1 MPRRR
6 RPPREDDLPL
16 LRHVEP
22 RTQALHTQVLTSFE
36 AWLQSHVSD
45 LFLHMI
51 VHAPC
56 VCDALIAQYGRVQFS
71 AGRPLYYYLLLIT
84 AVIRE
89 HSHLKHSLSLAWNV
103 ASNWRIKEPVVH
115 RLPTPRALAKALFAL
130 SYLLGFERFAGCSM
144 LAFFGPGRIG
154 EILRCSRKHLVLPS
168 DMLFEPSDLVL
179 LEIPAPKSRFRG
191 GATVQHISIRDV
203 VAVKALQTIFGDLSP
218 ADKLYPF
225 SPATFRSRWDLCMKR
240 LGVPLKMFTPG
251 GLRGGGAVSAYL
263 SGAHIA
269 DILWRMRLKH
279 LTTLEHYLQEVS
291 AAISLH
297 SLSKSSRARVSLLC
311 LCFDR
316 LF

>member
-6 RPPREDDLPL
+6 RPDREADLSL

-22 RTQALHTQVLTSFE
+22 KTLALHEQVISAFNQ
-36 AWLQSHVSD
+36 WLEFHSTGLHVSTLVD
-45 LFLHMI
+45 
-51 VHAPC
+51 VPY
-56 VCDALIAQYGRVQFS
+56 VCDAMVAQYGKYQFS
-71 AGRPLYYYLLLIT
+71 ANKPLYYYLLLIT
-84 AVIRE
+84 AIGRE
-89 HSHLKHSLSLAWNV
+89 HVHMKQHFSLAWNI
-103 ASNWRIKEPVVH
+103 ATNWRIEEPVIH
-115 RLPTPRALAKALFAL
+115 RLPVPRALAKALFAI

-144 LAFFGPGRIG
+144 LAFYGPGRIG
-154 EILRCSRKHLVLPS
+154 EILRCTRSDLVLPS
-168 DMLFEPSDLVL
+168 DLLFEPNNLAL
-179 LEIPAPKSRFRG
+179 LQIPSPKSRYRG
-191 GATVQHISIRDV
+191 GASVQHISIRDPI
-203 VAVKALQTIFGDLSP
+203 AVSALQSIFQNLNPS
-218 ADKLYPF
+218 DKLYPF
-225 SPATFRSRWDLCMKR
+225 TPSTFRSRWDLCMKR

-263 SGAHIA
+263 AGAHIA

-297 SLSKSSRARVSLLC
+297 SLSKSSRSRVTLLC